1 MTVEIDDAIA
11 VAEHEWRLSK
21 VDVRDAAV
29 LSRDLR
35 LDLEAASAEG
45 VTPGQLVGDIR
56 AFARRVA
63 EEAEARHVPY
73 EYQRLLLTALAGT
86 LPGVVVGYVA
96 MAIVPEPYASQLTG
110 WLAAFAY
117 YGGGAAG
124 VLLGSLLTVAVLMR
138 DVVEIRRTVAAM
150 ALLLPLAGLV
160 ITPVTMG
167 FAALTGYS
175 LALPIVATEMA
186 LVGGALAGAIVL
198 ARRWALHGRYPHA
211 VPAPAPAG

>member
-11 VAEHEWRLSK
+11 IAEHEWRLSK
-21 VDVRDAAV
+21 VDARDIAA

-35 LDLEAASAEG
+35 LDLEAAAADG
-45 VTPGQLVGDIR
+45 VNPRQLVGDVR

-63 EEAEARHVPY
+63 EEAGVRRVPY

-86 LPGVVVGYVA
+86 LPGLIVGYVVMFMVPELYETASNAWFAALVGYVA
-96 MAIVPEPYASQLTG
+96 
-110 WLAAFAY
+110 
-117 YGGGAAG
+117 GAAG
-124 VLLGSLLTVAVLMR
+124 VLLGSLLTVAILMW
-138 DVVEIRRTVAAM
+138 DVIEIRRTVAAM

-175 LALPIVATEMA
+175 TALPIVAMEMA

-211 VPAPAPAG
+211 VPAVAPAG

>member
-11 VAEHEWRLSK
+11 IAEHEWRLSK
-21 VDVRDAAV
+21 VDARDIAA

-35 LDLEAASAEG
+35 LDLEAAAADG
-45 VTPGQLVGDIR
+45 VNPRQLVGDVR

-63 EEAEARHVPY
+63 EEAGVRRVPY

-86 LPGVVVGYVA
+86 LPGLIVGYVVMFMVPELYETASTGWFAALVGYVA
-96 MAIVPEPYASQLTG
+96 
-110 WLAAFAY
+110 
-117 YGGGAAG
+117 GAAG
-124 VLLGSLLTVAVLMR
+124 VLLGSLLTVAVLMW
-138 DVVEIRRTVAAM
+138 DVIEIRRTVAAM

-175 LALPIVATEMA
+175 LALPIVAMELA

-211 VPAPAPAG
+211 VPAAAPAG